1 MVVIADQLASSGK
14 SELGRDAAAIR
25 SAEMWCSKKL
35 AKVENGERFD
45 G

>member
-14 SELGRDAAAIR
+14 SELGKDGAVIR
-25 SAEMWCSKKL
+25 SVGMRCSKKL
-35 AKVENGERFD
+35 AKVEDDERFD